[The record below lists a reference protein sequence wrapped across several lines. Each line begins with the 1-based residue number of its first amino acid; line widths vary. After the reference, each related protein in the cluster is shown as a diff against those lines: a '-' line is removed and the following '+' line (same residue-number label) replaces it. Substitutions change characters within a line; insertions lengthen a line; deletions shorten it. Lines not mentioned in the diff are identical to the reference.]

1 MQKAEYL
8 LQGSDDSDLNS
19 CIGFRHT
26 DKYCE
31 GLIPMRFSNCLV
43 VVRDFFAPKL
53 PAQELPDKIK
63 ALKKKGFIPL
73 LCLGESPKEKSVQ
86 EKKAKP
92 TNTPYL
98 I

>member
-63 ALKKKGFIPL
+63 ALKKKGIYPSAL
-73 LCLGESPKEKSVQ
+73 PRRVSEGEVNTRKKS
-86 EKKAKP
+86 
-92 TNTPYL
+92 
-98 I
+98 

>member
-73 LCLGESPKEKSVQ
+73 LYRSHSL
-86 EKKAKP
+86 KAK
-92 TNTPYL
+92 
-98 I
+98 

>member
-1 MQKAEYL
+1 
-8 LQGSDDSDLNS
+8 
-19 CIGFRHT
+19 
-26 DKYCE
+26 
-31 GLIPMRFSNCLV
+31 

-53 PAQELPDKIK
+53 SAQELPDKIK

-73 LCLGESPKEKSVQ
+73 LYQGQSPKEKYMQ